1 MNAASSPAP
10 ANLSDR
16 SAIVPCPARDGTR
29 RSIRVLIFSDI
40 RIYREGLAKALHN
53 DRAIVVVGA
62 YAAVRDALEQAADLG
77 PDVVLLDVANPDALR
92 EVKRVHAGFAGA
104 PIVALGVLKHDGDV
118 IACAEAGIAGYVFRD
133 ASLEDLVASV
143 ESAARGELRCSP
155 MVAATILRRVAT
167 LAARQ
172 RVAPPPPHR
181 VTRREREILELI
193 ELGLS
198 NKQIAARLVIE
209 IATVKNHIHNI
220 LEKLRVRTRS
230 EAAATLRRARDRIA
244 VVEGVSGAER

>member
-1 MNAASSPAP
+1 M
-10 ANLSDR
+10 
-16 SAIVPCPARDGTR
+16 IVPSRVGGGTR
-29 RSIRVLIFSDI
+29 RTIRILIFSDI

-53 DRAIVVVGA
+53 DGCIVVVGA
-62 YAAVRDALEQAADLG
+62 FAAIRDALEQATDLA
-77 PDVVLLDVANPDALR
+77 PDVVLLDVAKPDALR
-92 EVKRVHAGFAGA
+92 EVKRVNGGFAGA

-133 ASLEDLVASV
+133 ASLEELVATV

-155 MVAATILRRVAT
+155 TVAATILRRVAT

-172 RVAPPPPHR
+172 RIIPPVPNR

-198 NKQIAARLVIE
+198 NKQIAARLFIE
-209 IATVKNHIHNI
+209 ITTVKNHIHNI

-244 VVEGVSGAER
+244 VVEDVPGR

>member
-1 MNAASSPAP
+1 MTVASSLDPAFAERP
-10 ANLSDR
+10 AINPIR
-16 SAIVPCPARDGTR
+16 SHDVVPRT
-29 RSIRVLIFSDI
+29 IRVLIFSDI
-40 RIYREGLAKALHN
+40 RIYREGLAKALHK
-53 DRAIVVVGA
+53 DGCIAVIGA
-62 YAAVRDALEQAADLG
+62 YAAVRDALEDANELA
-77 PDVVLLDVANPDALR
+77 PDVVLLDVANLDALR
-92 EVKRVHAGFAGA
+92 EVRRVNGGFSGA
-104 PIVALGVLKHDGDV
+104 PIVALGVLKRDGDV

-133 ASLEDLVASV
+133 ASLGELVASV

-155 MVAATILRRVAT
+155 TVAATILRRVAT

-172 RVAPPPPHR
+172 RTAPSGASN

-198 NKQIAARLVIE
+198 NKQIAARLFIE

-230 EAAATLRRARDRIA
+230 EAAATLRRTLERIA
-244 VVEGVSGAER
+244 VPEDLPAADL